1 MFPGI
6 VKMRREANTSKN
18 DELFIKNKFNR
29 SDVTNMT
36 SDIDSNF
43 CYRNWFFTYD
53 NIDFEIIEP
62 NKRKV
67 TLKSY
72 ADNFTK

>member
-6 VKMRREANTSKN
+6 VKMHREVNKSKN

-36 SDIDSNF
+36 SNIDSNF
-43 CYRNWFFTYD
+43 CYRNWFFTND
-53 NIDFEIIEP
+53 KLNI
-62 NKRKV
+62 
-67 TLKSY
+67 Y
-72 ADNFTK
+72 AKNISCRRHFSKIYHK

>member
-6 VKMRREANTSKN
+6 VKMHREVNKSKN

-43 CYRNWFFTYD
+43 SYRNWFFTYD
-53 NIDFEIIEP
+53 KLDICAKNISCRGHFSKIYH
-62 NKRKV
+62 K
-67 TLKSY
+67 
-72 ADNFTK
+72 

>member
-53 NIDFEIIEP
+53 KLDI
-62 NKRKV
+62 
-67 TLKSY
+67 Y
-72 ADNFTK
+72 AKHISCRGHFSKIYHK